1 MEAGNFKSSVN
12 SNVALHYFV
21 SLRFDWSRKP
31 ASYYKI
37 QTIATIKPITTW
49 LPAFSRASHQL
60 HAFDLYSH
68 WFLVML
74 TSVLIGFRDEFGFS
88 FMTLPR
94 ITL

>member
-37 QTIATIKPITTW
+37 QTVATIKPITTW
-49 LPAFSRASHQL
+49 LPAFPAL
-60 HAFDLYSH
+60 H
-68 WFLVML
+68 
-74 TSVLIGFRDEFGFS
+74 TSYTRLICTLIGS
-88 FMTLPR
+88 L
-94 ITL
+94 